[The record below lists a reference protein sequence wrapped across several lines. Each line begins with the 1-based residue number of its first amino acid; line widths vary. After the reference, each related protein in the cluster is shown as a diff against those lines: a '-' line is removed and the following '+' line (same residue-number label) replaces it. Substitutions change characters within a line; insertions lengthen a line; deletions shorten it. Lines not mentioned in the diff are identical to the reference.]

1 MRTFLLGLLF
11 LTPAVGCLPIYKS
24 GPMWGKDGKATGPTR
39 SKADAKALVMPAK
52 DAAGP
57 ILEEGGP
64 RPPAPTF
71 LVTPNEVNQV
81 KAHEIAARVREEMQ
95 RDGNAPFPVYPV
107 VSKVQR

>member
-1 MRTFLLGLLF
+1 MRTFLLGVLCLA
-11 LTPAVGCLPIYKS
+11 PAVGCIQLSKS
-24 GPMWGKDGKATGPTR
+24 GPLWGKDGKTTGPTR
-39 SKADAKALVMPAK
+39 SKVDAKALVMPAK

-57 ILEEGGP
+57 VIEEGGP

-81 KAHEIAARVREEMQ
+81 NAHEIAGRVREEMQ
-95 RDGNAPFPVYPV
+95 RDGNAPFPAYPV